1 MFCFLLSYSQTLIPS
16 PQTVE
21 NNGTVTLTASDEFP
35 HAHFGS
41 ITYQPNFTSTSSP
54 AAGYGVYLNLTD
66 LTYSQS
72 YSQVSNTPSK
82 FTFKISNST
91 DKNITVTLYFNCNI
105 INSNTGGANSFQKS
119 VTITVKPTAPVQ
131 TTFYN
136 AALSRTFV
144 KNNCDANTIGSS
156 VTYTVPANKYSGS
169 TQADA
174 DSKAQND
181 INANGQNYANANGQ
195 CLQRFY
201 NTEVSGTFTKQCDVG
216 STGSQVI
223 YTVPASKYSA
233 TSQAAADQLAAN
245 DLASNGQNFANANGV
260 CNEVRDASVRYRAF
274 IRPGGACITVNQTQ
288 IFVWV
293 GDGFS
298 PDSAY
303 GSLVYSAASGTSKVP
318 NGDYKI
324 VSTLAPGQ
332 TPQSIYVY
340 KVENGRIISSVV
352 CVE

>member
-1 MFCFLLSYSQTLIPS
+1 MFACVAFSNAQTIGIDGPS
-16 PQTVE
+16 TAKSGDDIVLTFTGETTPLK
-21 NNGTVTLTASDEFP
+21 TVTSARLDVINSSYPSAYMSLGDKGFN
-35 HAHFGS
+35 
-41 ITYQPNFTSTSSP
+41 IKTSSEG
-54 AAGYGVYLNLTD
+54 AKITLQAVFLSAGRTNNE
-66 LTYSQS
+66 QI
-72 YSQVSNTPSK
+72 
-82 FTFKISNST
+82 TFKIKYSYNGTAGVGESELS
-91 DKNITVTLYFNCNI
+91 K
-105 INSNTGGANSFQKS
+105 
-119 VTITVKPTAPVQ
+119 TISISPPPVQ

-144 KNNCDANTIGSS
+144 KNNCDATTIGSS

-216 STGSQVI
+216 GTGSQVV
-223 YTVPASKYSA
+223 YTVPASKHSA
-233 TSQAAADQLAAN
+233 TSQAAADQLAAS
-245 DLASNGQNFANANGV
+245 DLASNGQSFANANGV

-274 IRPGGACITVNQTQ
+274 SRPGGACIIANQTQ

-293 GDGFS
+293 GDNFS
-298 PDSAY
+298 SDSAY
-303 GSLVYSAASGTSKVP
+303 GSLVYSAASGTSKVA

-324 VSTLAPGQ
+324 LSTLTPGQ